1 MPYPIGYAIVPVG
14 RVSAIQMHGAMRFL
28 STKYC
33 VGFIISSARGT
44 VNRLQ
49 LKFTVL

>member
-1 MPYPIGYAIVPVG
+1 MPHPIGYEIVPVG

-33 VGFIISSARGT
+33 VGFIISSACGT
-44 VNRLQ
+44 VNRPQ